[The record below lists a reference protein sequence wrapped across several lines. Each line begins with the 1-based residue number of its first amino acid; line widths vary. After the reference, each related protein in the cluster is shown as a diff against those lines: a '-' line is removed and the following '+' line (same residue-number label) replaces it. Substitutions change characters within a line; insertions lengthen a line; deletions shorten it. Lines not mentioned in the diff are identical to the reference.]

1 MQAIRRHARVVN
13 AFPDGKSAVMLFGVR
28 SRQVVSTHWGARTYM
43 SMDWLKHQDME
54 ARRTA

>member
-1 MQAIRRHARVVN
+1 MELIRLAIRRRTRVVG

-28 SRQVVSTHWGARTYM
+28 LRQVGSTHWVTRKYM

-54 ARRTA
+54 A